1 MCVQLICLQLCRSRN
16 FFLALCLLLAAA
28 PAIAQQAPTI
38 NSSPVRAEDAETSVK
53 RNVPAA
59 NGVEKVRFLTSREF
73 FLSLS
78 VLLFGIFVII
88 QQAFIIRNSSFEA
101 NDIIKIFGL
110 SFIIVAT
117 LFLITSGYSDRQI
130 APAMG
135 LFGTIAGYIL
145 GRNSK
150 SKE

>member
-1 MCVQLICLQLCRSRN
+1 
-16 FFLALCLLLAAA
+16 
-28 PAIAQQAPTI
+28 
-38 NSSPVRAEDAETSVK
+38 
-53 RNVPAA
+53 
-59 NGVEKVRFLTSREF
+59 VRFLTSREF